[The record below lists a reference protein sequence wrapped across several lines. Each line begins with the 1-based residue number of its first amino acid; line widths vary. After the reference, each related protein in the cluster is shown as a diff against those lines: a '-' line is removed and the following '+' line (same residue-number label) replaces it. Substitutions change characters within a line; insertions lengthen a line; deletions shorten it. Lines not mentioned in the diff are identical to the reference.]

1 MIQKLNDLCDLASEV
16 DPNFVRASVFTQTLR
31 EASKCYKEFE
41 ENNQIRYKSQCL
53 IICLKMLNSYTKLPK
68 FFYE

>member
-16 DPNFVRASVFTQTLR
+16 EPNFVIASVFTQTLR
-31 EASKCYKEFE
+31 ETSKCYKEFE
-41 ENNQIRYKSQCL
+41 ENKQIRYKSQCL
-53 IICLKMLNSYTKLPK
+53 IICLKYSIVTYKLPK